1 MKRLLRL
8 QAYEFAKL
16 EKHEDIDYAIA
27 ELYDIKQN
35 EDLLAYR
42 MKQTKKSMTDNFEK
56 EIQQRTEVLKT
67 KYREKIDKKSKSIQ
81 EQTVVIEELKASNE
95 KLKVKNIR

>member
-42 MKQTKKSMTDNFEK
+42 MDQTKKSMNEK
-56 EIQQRTEVLKT
+56 IEKDIKQRTEALKT
-67 KYREKIDKKSKSIQ
+67 KYREKIDKANQYRSKQSS
-81 EQTVVIEELKASNE
+81 LKNS
-95 KLKVKNIR
+95 KHPMKN